1 MAVPLALVARLEEID
16 LDEVEIS
23 NGQLVVQYR
32 GGLMPLLP
40 LRADGEISRTG
51 RQSAIVFADRDRSM
65 GLLVDEIVDIV
76 EDRLS
81 IELTTERPG
90 MLGSAIIDGEATDIV
105 DTSYYL
111 TQAYGDWFVPH
122 GGETTTVEQSR
133 RKRRVLLIDDSA
145 FFRNLLSPL
154 LSVAGYAVTTVET
167 ADRAMDLY
175 EDGRD
180 FDIILSDIE
189 LPGMNGFEFAQA
201 VRASERWSH
210 VPLIALSA
218 YTSIDHLQRGHEVG
232 FDDYVGK
239 FDRDTL
245 LRTLETTLYPE
256 LAGADE
262 D

>member
-1 MAVPLALVARLEEID
+1 
-16 LDEVEIS
+16 
-23 NGQLVVQYR
+23 
-32 GGLMPLLP
+32 
-40 LRADGEISRTG
+40 
-51 RQSAIVFADRDRSM
+51 
-65 GLLVDEIVDIV
+65 
-76 EDRLS
+76 
-81 IELTTERPG
+81 

-122 GGETTTVEQSR
+122 GEETTTVAQSR

-154 LSVAGYAVTTVET
+154 LSVAGYTVKTVES
-167 ADRAMDLY
+167 ADRAMELY
-175 EDGRD
+175 EEGKD

-189 LPGMNGFEFAQA
+189 LPGMDGFEFAQA
-201 VRASERWSH
+201 VRASDRWAE

-218 YTSIDHLQRGHEVG
+218 YTSMDHLQRGRDVG

-245 LRTLETTLYPE
+245 LRTLEATLHPSDLE
-256 LAGADE
+256 MEEG
-262 D
+262 